1 MTMKRLCATVLLLLL
16 SVCAFAVQKSGTI
29 VYINGSKFYIHT
41 VQPGE
46 TLYGLSKAYE
56 VGEKV
61 ILQYNPSAGG
71 GLKAG
76 ENVKIPFVTAVP
88 EPKSERKLRRTFDSH
103 TVAQGETLYAI
114 SRKYEI
120 PIQTVIEDNPS
131 LDPTNLRLGERILIR
146 KKEIGSEDEA
156 GAKEQWEAYR
166 NTLNSVAEEGYAYH
180 MVKPGETF
188 YSLSRRFGI
197 TEEQLGSLNG
207 GLKPADLKAGAI
219 IKVPGSPEEL
229 AAGERQ
235 PADTVRADSVP
246 DLSADNRVKEIEFRA
261 LRRSATLNVALL
273 LPMDAGTP
281 NPSYLE
287 FYQGFL
293 LGLDSVKTKYGYS
306 VNVCLYNTARDAEK
320 IREITESDAFRNTDL
335 IIGPVYGSV
344 YKALMDDLTNKNIPV
359 IYPLSSRSEEF
370 GVYPDF
376 IQVNPSMKALT
387 VAMSDWLREEA
398 EEANLVC
405 LNLTGNEV
413 SHSDLEDIRLFK
425 EYMHRI
431 GSMNFYDWNTSAVPL
446 DGLRLQLLP
455 DRENIIILPTTKE
468 AEVSKILPVLSA
480 LTDGYRITVVGFPE
494 WQAFTSVDHE
504 TYFKLHTKIFTYSYV
519 DNTTEPAKRFALKYR
534 KYFYTEPNNLAYKA
548 FDMSLYFIELAAK
561 YRDRTLD
568 ALEFYPR
575 NGDFSR
581 FYFQKMEG
589 QAGKEN
595 QGFYIVNFGSDYRLK
610 IESL

>member
-1 MTMKRLCATVLLLLL
+1 MLKLLFLFLLLWSCGQVLGQGT
-16 SVCAFAVQKSGTI
+16 AVTKSNDI
-29 VYINGSKFYIHT
+29 VVIRGKSYYLHT
-41 VQPGE
+41 VQPGQ
-46 TLYGLSKAYE
+46 TLYSICKAYGANIDE
-56 VGEKV
+56 VKSLNDKKDNALSLYEVLKV
-61 ILQYNPSAGG
+61 PYTD
-71 GLKAG
+71 
-76 ENVKIPFVTAVP
+76 PFVQQDD
-88 EPKSERKLRRTFDSH
+88 KF
-103 TVAQGETLYAI
+103 Y
-114 SRKYEI
+114 
-120 PIQTVIEDNPS
+120 
-131 LDPTNLRLGERILIR
+131 
-146 KKEIGSEDEA
+146 
-156 GAKEQWEAYR
+156 
-166 NTLNSVAEEGYAYH
+166 YH
-180 MVKPGETF
+180 KVVKGETF
-188 YSLSRRFGI
+188 YSIARLYKINPKR
-197 TEEQLGSLNG
+197 L
-207 GLKPADLKAGAI
+207 LKFNEGYAQNQPLAVGAVV
-219 IKVPGSPEEL
+219 KLPL
-229 AAGERQ
+229 AEI
-235 PADTVRADSVP
+235 
-246 DLSADNRVKEIEFRA
+246 DLSVLGEEEIEASVGKKQEIRPVRPVRNESVKKVEEASVTDILQDA
-261 LRRSATLNVALL
+261 LMQKNEKTEQEPEKETTTVIGATDKMEIPDYISEVVMPVDPFVKVALL
-273 LPMDAGTP
+273 LPFSAKDYPVFVDTLVEKMPVQISAR
-281 NPSYLE
+281 SE
-287 FYQGFL
+287 QFISFYEGVLLAVDSLKNQGY
-293 LGLDSVKTKYGYS
+293 K
-306 VNVCLYNTARDAEK
+306 VNLKVFDTERSAEK
-320 IREITESDAFRNTDL
+320 MYTMVDEIDRFHPDL

-425 EYMHRI
+425 EDMHRI

-504 TYFKLHTKIFTYSYV
+504 TYFKLNTKIFTYSYV

>member
-1 MTMKRLCATVLLLLL
+1 MLKLLFLFLLLW
-16 SVCAFAVQKSGTI
+16 SCGQVIGQGTAVTKSNDI
-29 VYINGSKFYIHT
+29 VVIRGKSYYLHT
-41 VQPGE
+41 VQPGQ
-46 TLYGLSKAYE
+46 TLYSICKAYGANIDE
-56 VGEKV
+56 VKSLNDKKDNALSLYEVLKV
-61 ILQYNPSAGG
+61 PYTD
-71 GLKAG
+71 
-76 ENVKIPFVTAVP
+76 PFVQQDD
-88 EPKSERKLRRTFDSH
+88 KF
-103 TVAQGETLYAI
+103 Y
-114 SRKYEI
+114 
-120 PIQTVIEDNPS
+120 
-131 LDPTNLRLGERILIR
+131 
-146 KKEIGSEDEA
+146 
-156 GAKEQWEAYR
+156 
-166 NTLNSVAEEGYAYH
+166 YH
-180 MVKPGETF
+180 KVVKGETF
-188 YSLSRRFGI
+188 YSIARLYKIKPKR
-197 TEEQLGSLNG
+197 L
-207 GLKPADLKAGAI
+207 LKFNEGYAQNQPLAVGAVV
-219 IKVPGSPEEL
+219 KLPL
-229 AAGERQ
+229 AEI
-235 PADTVRADSVP
+235 
-246 DLSADNRVKEIEFRA
+246 DLSVLGEEEIEASVGKKQEIRPERPVRNESVKKVEEASVTDILQNA
-261 LRRSATLNVALL
+261 LMQKNEKTEQEPEKETTTVIGATDKMEIPDYISEVVMPVDPFVKVALL
-273 LPMDAGTP
+273 LPFSAKDYPVFVDTLVEKMPVQISAR
-281 NPSYLE
+281 SE
-287 FYQGFL
+287 QFISFYEGVLLAVDSLKNQGY
-293 LGLDSVKTKYGYS
+293 K
-306 VNVCLYNTARDAEK
+306 VNLKVFDTERSAEK
-320 IREITESDAFRNTDL
+320 MYTMVDEIDRFHPDL

-504 TYFKLHTKIFTYSYV
+504 TYFKLNTKIFTYSYV

-595 QGFYIVNFGSDYRLK
+595 QG
-610 IESL
+610 

>member
-1 MTMKRLCATVLLLLL
+1 MLKLLFLFLLLWSCGQVLGQGT
-16 SVCAFAVQKSGTI
+16 AVTKSNDI
-29 VYINGSKFYIHT
+29 VVIRGKSYYLHT
-41 VQPGE
+41 VQPGQ
-46 TLYGLSKAYE
+46 TLYSICKAYGANIDE
-56 VGEKV
+56 VKSLNDKKDNALSLYEVLKV
-61 ILQYNPSAGG
+61 PYTD
-71 GLKAG
+71 
-76 ENVKIPFVTAVP
+76 PFVQQDD
-88 EPKSERKLRRTFDSH
+88 KF
-103 TVAQGETLYAI
+103 Y
-114 SRKYEI
+114 
-120 PIQTVIEDNPS
+120 
-131 LDPTNLRLGERILIR
+131 
-146 KKEIGSEDEA
+146 
-156 GAKEQWEAYR
+156 
-166 NTLNSVAEEGYAYH
+166 YH
-180 MVKPGETF
+180 KVLKGETF
-188 YSLSRRFGI
+188 YSIARLYKIKPKR
-197 TEEQLGSLNG
+197 L
-207 GLKPADLKAGAI
+207 LKFNEGYAQNQPLAVGAVV
-219 IKVPGSPEEL
+219 KLPL
-229 AAGERQ
+229 AEI
-235 PADTVRADSVP
+235 
-246 DLSADNRVKEIEFRA
+246 DLSVLGEEEIEASVGKKHEIRPERPVRNESVKKVEEASVTDILQNA
-261 LRRSATLNVALL
+261 LMQKNEKTEQEPEKETTTVIGATDKMEIPDYISEVVMPVDPFVKVALL
-273 LPMDAGTP
+273 LPFSAKDYPVFVDTLVEKMPVQISAR
-281 NPSYLE
+281 SE
-287 FYQGFL
+287 QFISFYEGVLLAVDSLKNQGY
-293 LGLDSVKTKYGYS
+293 K
-306 VNVCLYNTARDAEK
+306 VNLKVFDTERSAEK
-320 IREITESDAFRNTDL
+320 MYTMVDEIDRFHPDL

-504 TYFKLHTKIFTYSYV
+504 TYFKLNTKIFTYSYV

>member
-1 MTMKRLCATVLLLLL
+1 MLKLLFLFLLLWSCGQVLGQGT
-16 SVCAFAVQKSGTI
+16 AVTKSNDI
-29 VYINGSKFYIHT
+29 VVIRGKSYYLHT
-41 VQPGE
+41 VQPGQ
-46 TLYGLSKAYE
+46 TLYSICKAYGANIDE
-56 VGEKV
+56 VKSLNDKKDNALSLYEVLKV
-61 ILQYNPSAGG
+61 PYTD
-71 GLKAG
+71 
-76 ENVKIPFVTAVP
+76 PFVQQDD
-88 EPKSERKLRRTFDSH
+88 KF
-103 TVAQGETLYAI
+103 Y
-114 SRKYEI
+114 
-120 PIQTVIEDNPS
+120 
-131 LDPTNLRLGERILIR
+131 
-146 KKEIGSEDEA
+146 
-156 GAKEQWEAYR
+156 
-166 NTLNSVAEEGYAYH
+166 YH
-180 MVKPGETF
+180 KVLKGETF
-188 YSLSRRFGI
+188 YSIARLYKIKPKR
-197 TEEQLGSLNG
+197 L
-207 GLKPADLKAGAI
+207 LKFNEGYAQNQPLAVGAVV
-219 IKVPGSPEEL
+219 KLPL
-229 AAGERQ
+229 AEI
-235 PADTVRADSVP
+235 
-246 DLSADNRVKEIEFRA
+246 DLSVLGEEEIEASVGKKQEIRPERPVRNESVKKVEEASVTDILQDA
-261 LRRSATLNVALL
+261 LMQKNEKTEQEPEKETTTVIGATDKMEIPDYISEVVMPVDPFVKMALL
-273 LPMDAGTP
+273 LPFSAKDYPVFVDTLVEKMPVQISAR
-281 NPSYLE
+281 SE
-287 FYQGFL
+287 QFISFYEGVLLAVDSLKNQGY
-293 LGLDSVKTKYGYS
+293 K
-306 VNVCLYNTARDAEK
+306 VNLKVFDTERSAEK
-320 IREITESDAFRNTDL
+320 MYTMVDEIDRFHPDL

-504 TYFKLHTKIFTYSYV
+504 TYFKLNTKIFTYSYV

>member
-1 MTMKRLCATVLLLLL
+1 MLKLLFLFLLLWSCGQVLGQGT
-16 SVCAFAVQKSGTI
+16 AVTKSNDI
-29 VYINGSKFYIHT
+29 VVIRGKSYYLHT
-41 VQPGE
+41 VQPGQ
-46 TLYGLSKAYE
+46 TLYSICKAYGANIDE
-56 VGEKV
+56 VKSLNDKKDNALSLYEVLKV
-61 ILQYNPSAGG
+61 PYTD
-71 GLKAG
+71 
-76 ENVKIPFVTAVP
+76 PFVQQDD
-88 EPKSERKLRRTFDSH
+88 KF
-103 TVAQGETLYAI
+103 Y
-114 SRKYEI
+114 
-120 PIQTVIEDNPS
+120 
-131 LDPTNLRLGERILIR
+131 
-146 KKEIGSEDEA
+146 
-156 GAKEQWEAYR
+156 
-166 NTLNSVAEEGYAYH
+166 YH
-180 MVKPGETF
+180 KVVKGETF
-188 YSLSRRFGI
+188 YSIARLYKIKPKR
-197 TEEQLGSLNG
+197 L
-207 GLKPADLKAGAI
+207 LKFNEGYAQNQPLAVGAVV
-219 IKVPGSPEEL
+219 KLPL
-229 AAGERQ
+229 AEI
-235 PADTVRADSVP
+235 
-246 DLSADNRVKEIEFRA
+246 DLSVLGEEEIEASVGKKQEIRPERPVRNESVKKVEEASVTDILQNALMQKNEKTEQEPEKEITTVIG
-261 LRRSATLNVALL
+261 ATDKMEIPDYISEVVMPVDPFVKVALL
-273 LPMDAGTP
+273 LPFSAKDYPVFVDTLVEKMPVQISAR
-281 NPSYLE
+281 SE
-287 FYQGFL
+287 QFISFYEGVLLAVDSLKNQGY
-293 LGLDSVKTKYGYS
+293 K
-306 VNVCLYNTARDAEK
+306 VNLKVFDTERSAEK
-320 IREITESDAFRNTDL
+320 MYTMVDEIDRFHPDL

-468 AEVSKILPVLSA
+468 VEVSKILPVLSA

-504 TYFKLHTKIFTYSYV
+504 TYFKLNTKIFTYSYV

-575 NGDFSR
+575 IFR
-581 FYFQKMEG
+581 VFIFKRW
-589 QAGKEN
+589 K
-595 QGFYIVNFGSDYRLK
+595 VKPVKK
-610 IESL
+610 IRVFISSILDPTTD

>member
-1 MTMKRLCATVLLLLL
+1 MFLLLWSCGQVLGQGT
-16 SVCAFAVQKSGTI
+16 AVTKSNDI
-29 VYINGSKFYIHT
+29 VVIRGKSYYLHT
-41 VQPGE
+41 VQPGQ
-46 TLYGLSKAYE
+46 TLYSICKAYGANIDE
-56 VGEKV
+56 VKSLNDKKDNALSLYEVLKV
-61 ILQYNPSAGG
+61 PYTD
-71 GLKAG
+71 
-76 ENVKIPFVTAVP
+76 PFVQQDD
-88 EPKSERKLRRTFDSH
+88 KF
-103 TVAQGETLYAI
+103 Y
-114 SRKYEI
+114 
-120 PIQTVIEDNPS
+120 
-131 LDPTNLRLGERILIR
+131 
-146 KKEIGSEDEA
+146 
-156 GAKEQWEAYR
+156 
-166 NTLNSVAEEGYAYH
+166 YH
-180 MVKPGETF
+180 KVVKGETF
-188 YSLSRRFGI
+188 YSIARLYKIKPKR
-197 TEEQLGSLNG
+197 L
-207 GLKPADLKAGAI
+207 LKFNEGYAQNQPLAVGAVV
-219 IKVPGSPEEL
+219 KLPL
-229 AAGERQ
+229 AEI
-235 PADTVRADSVP
+235 
-246 DLSADNRVKEIEFRA
+246 DLSVLGEEEIEASVGKKQEIRPERPVRNESVKKVEEASVTDILQNA
-261 LRRSATLNVALL
+261 LMQKNEKTEQEPEKETTTVIGATDKMEIPDYISEVVMPVDPFVKVALL
-273 LPMDAGTP
+273 LPFSAKDYPVFVDTLVEKMPVQISAR
-281 NPSYLE
+281 SE
-287 FYQGFL
+287 QFISFYEGVLLAVDSLKNQGY
-293 LGLDSVKTKYGYS
+293 K
-306 VNVCLYNTARDAEK
+306 VNLKVFDTERSAEK
-320 IREITESDAFRNTDL
+320 MYTMVDEIDRFHPDL

-504 TYFKLHTKIFTYSYV
+504 TYFKLNTKIFTYSYV

>member
-1 MTMKRLCATVLLLLL
+1 MLKLLFLFLLLWSCGQVLGQGT
-16 SVCAFAVQKSGTI
+16 AVTKSNDI
-29 VYINGSKFYIHT
+29 VVIRGKSYYLHT
-41 VQPGE
+41 VQPGQ
-46 TLYGLSKAYE
+46 TLYSICKAYGANIDE
-56 VGEKV
+56 VKSLNDKKDNALSLYEVLKV
-61 ILQYNPSAGG
+61 PYTD
-71 GLKAG
+71 
-76 ENVKIPFVTAVP
+76 PFVQQDD
-88 EPKSERKLRRTFDSH
+88 KF
-103 TVAQGETLYAI
+103 Y
-114 SRKYEI
+114 
-120 PIQTVIEDNPS
+120 
-131 LDPTNLRLGERILIR
+131 
-146 KKEIGSEDEA
+146 
-156 GAKEQWEAYR
+156 
-166 NTLNSVAEEGYAYH
+166 YH
-180 MVKPGETF
+180 KVLKGETF
-188 YSLSRRFGI
+188 YSIARLYKIKPKR
-197 TEEQLGSLNG
+197 L
-207 GLKPADLKAGAI
+207 LKFNEGYAQNQPLAVGAVV
-219 IKVPGSPEEL
+219 KLPL
-229 AAGERQ
+229 AEI
-235 PADTVRADSVP
+235 
-246 DLSADNRVKEIEFRA
+246 DLSVLGEEEIEASVGKKQEIRPERPVRNESVKKVEEASVTDILQDA
-261 LRRSATLNVALL
+261 LMQKNEKTEQEPEKETTTVIGATDKMEIPDYISEVVMPVDPFVKVALL
-273 LPMDAGTP
+273 LPFSAKDYPVFVDTLVEKMPVQISAR
-281 NPSYLE
+281 SE
-287 FYQGFL
+287 QFISFYEGVLLAVDSLKNQGY
-293 LGLDSVKTKYGYS
+293 K
-306 VNVCLYNTARDAEK
+306 VNLKVFDTERSAEK
-320 IREITESDAFRNTDL
+320 MYTMVDEIDRFHPDL

-376 IQVNPSMKALT
+376 IQVNTSMKALT

-504 TYFKLHTKIFTYSYV
+504 TYFKLNTKIFTYSYV

>member
-1 MTMKRLCATVLLLLL
+1 MLKLLFLFLLLWSCGQVLGQGT
-16 SVCAFAVQKSGTI
+16 AVTKSNDI
-29 VYINGSKFYIHT
+29 VVIRGKSYYLHT
-41 VQPGE
+41 VQPGQ
-46 TLYGLSKAYE
+46 TLYSICKAYGANIDE
-56 VGEKV
+56 VKSLNDKKDNALSLYEVLKV
-61 ILQYNPSAGG
+61 PYTD
-71 GLKAG
+71 
-76 ENVKIPFVTAVP
+76 PFVQQDD
-88 EPKSERKLRRTFDSH
+88 KF
-103 TVAQGETLYAI
+103 Y
-114 SRKYEI
+114 
-120 PIQTVIEDNPS
+120 
-131 LDPTNLRLGERILIR
+131 
-146 KKEIGSEDEA
+146 
-156 GAKEQWEAYR
+156 
-166 NTLNSVAEEGYAYH
+166 YH
-180 MVKPGETF
+180 KVLKGETF
-188 YSLSRRFGI
+188 YSIARLYKIKPKR
-197 TEEQLGSLNG
+197 L
-207 GLKPADLKAGAI
+207 LKFNEGYAQNQPLAVGAVV
-219 IKVPGSPEEL
+219 KLPL
-229 AAGERQ
+229 AEI
-235 PADTVRADSVP
+235 
-246 DLSADNRVKEIEFRA
+246 DLSVLGEEEIEASVGKKQEIRPVRPVRNETVKKVEEASVTDILQDA
-261 LRRSATLNVALL
+261 LMQKNEKTEQEPEKETTTVIGATDKMEIPDYISEVVMPVDPFVKVALL
-273 LPMDAGTP
+273 LPFSAKDYPVFVDTLVEKMPVQISAR
-281 NPSYLE
+281 SE
-287 FYQGFL
+287 QFISFYEGVLLAVDSLKNQGY
-293 LGLDSVKTKYGYS
+293 K
-306 VNVCLYNTARDAEK
+306 VNLKVFDTERSAEK
-320 IREITESDAFRNTDL
+320 MYTMVDEIDRLHPDL

-468 AEVSKILPVLSA
+468 AEVSKILPILSA

-494 WQAFTSVDHE
+494 WQTFTSVDHE
-504 TYFKLHTKIFTYSYV
+504 TYFKLNTKIFTYSYV

>member
-1 MTMKRLCATVLLLLL
+1 MLKLLFLFLLLW
-16 SVCAFAVQKSGTI
+16 SCGQVIGQGTAVTKSNDI
-29 VYINGSKFYIHT
+29 VVIRGKSYYLHT
-41 VQPGE
+41 VQPGQ
-46 TLYGLSKAYE
+46 TLYSICKAYGANIDE
-56 VGEKV
+56 VKSLNDKKDNALSLYEVLKV
-61 ILQYNPSAGG
+61 PYTD
-71 GLKAG
+71 
-76 ENVKIPFVTAVP
+76 PFVQQDD
-88 EPKSERKLRRTFDSH
+88 KF
-103 TVAQGETLYAI
+103 Y
-114 SRKYEI
+114 
-120 PIQTVIEDNPS
+120 
-131 LDPTNLRLGERILIR
+131 
-146 KKEIGSEDEA
+146 
-156 GAKEQWEAYR
+156 
-166 NTLNSVAEEGYAYH
+166 YH
-180 MVKPGETF
+180 KVVKGETF
-188 YSLSRRFGI
+188 YSIARLYKIKPKR
-197 TEEQLGSLNG
+197 L
-207 GLKPADLKAGAI
+207 LKFNEGYAQNQPLAVGAVV
-219 IKVPGSPEEL
+219 KLPL
-229 AAGERQ
+229 AEI
-235 PADTVRADSVP
+235 
-246 DLSADNRVKEIEFRA
+246 DLSVLGEEEIEASVGKKQEIRPERPVRNESVKKVEEASVTDILQNA
-261 LRRSATLNVALL
+261 LMQKNEKTEQAPEKETTTVIGATDKMEIPDYISEVVMPVDPFVKVALL
-273 LPMDAGTP
+273 LPFSAKDYPVFVDTLVEKMPVQISAR
-281 NPSYLE
+281 SE
-287 FYQGFL
+287 QFISFYEGVLLAVDSLKNQGY
-293 LGLDSVKTKYGYS
+293 K
-306 VNVCLYNTARDAEK
+306 VNLKVFDTERSAEK
-320 IREITESDAFRNTDL
+320 MYTMVDEIDRFHPDL

-504 TYFKLHTKIFTYSYV
+504 TYFKLNTKIFTYSYV

>member
-1 MTMKRLCATVLLLLL
+1 MLKLLFLFLLLW
-16 SVCAFAVQKSGTI
+16 SCGQVIGQGTAVTKSNDI
-29 VYINGSKFYIHT
+29 VVIRGKSYYLHT
-41 VQPGE
+41 VQPGQ
-46 TLYGLSKAYE
+46 TLYSICKAYGANIDE
-56 VGEKV
+56 VKSLNDKKDNALSLYEVLKV
-61 ILQYNPSAGG
+61 PYTD
-71 GLKAG
+71 
-76 ENVKIPFVTAVP
+76 PFVQQDD
-88 EPKSERKLRRTFDSH
+88 KF
-103 TVAQGETLYAI
+103 Y
-114 SRKYEI
+114 
-120 PIQTVIEDNPS
+120 
-131 LDPTNLRLGERILIR
+131 
-146 KKEIGSEDEA
+146 
-156 GAKEQWEAYR
+156 
-166 NTLNSVAEEGYAYH
+166 YH
-180 MVKPGETF
+180 KVVKGETF
-188 YSLSRRFGI
+188 YSIARLYKIKPKR
-197 TEEQLGSLNG
+197 L
-207 GLKPADLKAGAI
+207 LKFNEGYAQNQPLAVGAVV
-219 IKVPGSPEEL
+219 KLPL
-229 AAGERQ
+229 AEI
-235 PADTVRADSVP
+235 
-246 DLSADNRVKEIEFRA
+246 DLSVLGEEEIEASVGKKQEIRPVRPVRNESVKKVEEASVTDILQDA
-261 LRRSATLNVALL
+261 LMQKNEKTEQEPEKETTTVIGATDKMEIPDYISEVVMPVDPFVKVALL
-273 LPMDAGTP
+273 LPFSAKDYPVFVDTLVEKMPVQISAR
-281 NPSYLE
+281 SE
-287 FYQGFL
+287 QFISFYEGVLLAVDSLKNQGY
-293 LGLDSVKTKYGYS
+293 K
-306 VNVCLYNTARDAEK
+306 VNLKVFDTERSAEK
-320 IREITESDAFRNTDL
+320 MYTMVDEIDRFHPDL

-504 TYFKLHTKIFTYSYV
+504 TYFKLNKKIFTYSYV

>member
-1 MTMKRLCATVLLLLL
+1 MLKLLFLFLLLWSCGQVLGQGT
-16 SVCAFAVQKSGTI
+16 AVTKSNDI
-29 VYINGSKFYIHT
+29 VVIRGESYYLHT
-41 VQPGE
+41 VQPGQ
-46 TLYGLSKAYE
+46 TLYSICKAYGANIDE
-56 VGEKV
+56 VKSLNDKKDNALSLYEVLKV
-61 ILQYNPSAGG
+61 PYTD
-71 GLKAG
+71 
-76 ENVKIPFVTAVP
+76 PFVQQDD
-88 EPKSERKLRRTFDSH
+88 KF
-103 TVAQGETLYAI
+103 Y
-114 SRKYEI
+114 
-120 PIQTVIEDNPS
+120 
-131 LDPTNLRLGERILIR
+131 
-146 KKEIGSEDEA
+146 
-156 GAKEQWEAYR
+156 
-166 NTLNSVAEEGYAYH
+166 YH
-180 MVKPGETF
+180 KVLKGETF
-188 YSLSRRFGI
+188 YSIARLYKIKPKR
-197 TEEQLGSLNG
+197 L
-207 GLKPADLKAGAI
+207 LKFNEGYAQNQPLAVGAVV
-219 IKVPGSPEEL
+219 KLPL
-229 AAGERQ
+229 AEI
-235 PADTVRADSVP
+235 
-246 DLSADNRVKEIEFRA
+246 DLSVLGEEEIEASVGKKQEIRPERPVRNESVKKVEEASVTDILQDA
-261 LRRSATLNVALL
+261 LMQKNEKTEQEPEKETTTVIGATDKMEIPDYISEVVMPVDPFVKVALL
-273 LPMDAGTP
+273 LPFSAKDYPVFVDTLVEKMPVQISAR
-281 NPSYLE
+281 SE
-287 FYQGFL
+287 QFISFYEGVLLAVDSLKNQGY
-293 LGLDSVKTKYGYS
+293 K
-306 VNVCLYNTARDAEK
+306 VNLKVFDTERSAEK
-320 IREITESDAFRNTDL
+320 MYTMVDEIDRFHPDL

-504 TYFKLHTKIFTYSYV
+504 TYFKLNTKIFTYSYV

>member
-1 MTMKRLCATVLLLLL
+1 MLKLLFLFLLLW
-16 SVCAFAVQKSGTI
+16 SCGQVIGQGTAVTKSNDI
-29 VYINGSKFYIHT
+29 VVIRGKSYYLHT
-41 VQPGE
+41 VQPGQ
-46 TLYGLSKAYE
+46 TLYSICKAYGANIDE
-56 VGEKV
+56 VKSLNDKKDNALSLYEVLKV
-61 ILQYNPSAGG
+61 PYTD
-71 GLKAG
+71 
-76 ENVKIPFVTAVP
+76 PFVQQDD
-88 EPKSERKLRRTFDSH
+88 KF
-103 TVAQGETLYAI
+103 Y
-114 SRKYEI
+114 
-120 PIQTVIEDNPS
+120 
-131 LDPTNLRLGERILIR
+131 
-146 KKEIGSEDEA
+146 
-156 GAKEQWEAYR
+156 
-166 NTLNSVAEEGYAYH
+166 YH
-180 MVKPGETF
+180 KVLKGETF
-188 YSLSRRFGI
+188 YSIARLYKIKPKR
-197 TEEQLGSLNG
+197 L
-207 GLKPADLKAGAI
+207 LKFNEGYAQNQPLAVGAVV
-219 IKVPGSPEEL
+219 KLPL
-229 AAGERQ
+229 AEI
-235 PADTVRADSVP
+235 
-246 DLSADNRVKEIEFRA
+246 DLSVLGEEEIEASVGKKQEIRPVRPVRNESVKKVEEASVTDILQNA
-261 LRRSATLNVALL
+261 LMQKNEKTEQEPEKETTTVIGATDKMEIPDYISEVVMPVDPFVKVALL
-273 LPMDAGTP
+273 LPFSAKDYPVFVDTLVEKMPVQISAR
-281 NPSYLE
+281 SE
-287 FYQGFL
+287 QFISFYEGVLLAVDSLKNQGY
-293 LGLDSVKTKYGYS
+293 K
-306 VNVCLYNTARDAEK
+306 VNLKVFDTERSAEK
-320 IREITESDAFRNTDL
+320 MYTMVDEIDRFHPDL

-504 TYFKLHTKIFTYSYV
+504 TYFKLNTKIFTYSYV

>member
-1 MTMKRLCATVLLLLL
+1 MLKLLFLFLLLW
-16 SVCAFAVQKSGTI
+16 SCGQVIGQGTAVTKSNDI
-29 VYINGSKFYIHT
+29 VVIRGKSYYLHT
-41 VQPGE
+41 VQPGQ
-46 TLYGLSKAYE
+46 TLYSICKAYGANIDE
-56 VGEKV
+56 VKSLNDKKDNALSLYEVLKV
-61 ILQYNPSAGG
+61 PYTD
-71 GLKAG
+71 
-76 ENVKIPFVTAVP
+76 PFVQQDD
-88 EPKSERKLRRTFDSH
+88 KF
-103 TVAQGETLYAI
+103 Y
-114 SRKYEI
+114 
-120 PIQTVIEDNPS
+120 
-131 LDPTNLRLGERILIR
+131 
-146 KKEIGSEDEA
+146 
-156 GAKEQWEAYR
+156 
-166 NTLNSVAEEGYAYH
+166 YH
-180 MVKPGETF
+180 KVVKGETF
-188 YSLSRRFGI
+188 YSIARLYKIKPKR
-197 TEEQLGSLNG
+197 L
-207 GLKPADLKAGAI
+207 LKFNEGYAQNQPLAVGAVV
-219 IKVPGSPEEL
+219 KLPL
-229 AAGERQ
+229 AEI
-235 PADTVRADSVP
+235 
-246 DLSADNRVKEIEFRA
+246 DLSVLGEEEIEASVGKKQEIRPERPVRNESVKKVEEASVTDILQNA
-261 LRRSATLNVALL
+261 LMQKNEKTEQEPEKETTTVIGATDKMEIPDYISEVVMPVDPFVKVALL
-273 LPMDAGTP
+273 LPFSAKDYPVFVDTLVEKMPVQISAR
-281 NPSYLE
+281 SE
-287 FYQGFL
+287 QFISFYEGVLLAVDSLKNQGY
-293 LGLDSVKTKYGYS
+293 K
-306 VNVCLYNTARDAEK
+306 VNLKVFDTERSAEK
-320 IREITESDAFRNTDL
+320 MYTMVDEIDRFHPDL

-387 VAMSDWLREEA
+387 IAMSDWLREEA

-504 TYFKLHTKIFTYSYV
+504 TYFKLNTKIFTYSYV

>member
-1 MTMKRLCATVLLLLL
+1 MLKLLFLFLLLWSCGQVLGQGT
-16 SVCAFAVQKSGTI
+16 AVTKSNDI
-29 VYINGSKFYIHT
+29 VVIRGKSYYLHT
-41 VQPGE
+41 VQPGQ
-46 TLYGLSKAYE
+46 TLYSICKAYGANIDE
-56 VGEKV
+56 VKSLNDKKDNALSLYEVLKV
-61 ILQYNPSAGG
+61 PYTD
-71 GLKAG
+71 
-76 ENVKIPFVTAVP
+76 PFVQQDD
-88 EPKSERKLRRTFDSH
+88 KF
-103 TVAQGETLYAI
+103 Y
-114 SRKYEI
+114 
-120 PIQTVIEDNPS
+120 
-131 LDPTNLRLGERILIR
+131 
-146 KKEIGSEDEA
+146 
-156 GAKEQWEAYR
+156 
-166 NTLNSVAEEGYAYH
+166 YH
-180 MVKPGETF
+180 KVVKGETF
-188 YSLSRRFGI
+188 YSIARLYKIKPKR
-197 TEEQLGSLNG
+197 L
-207 GLKPADLKAGAI
+207 LKFNEGYAQNQPLAVGAVV
-219 IKVPGSPEEL
+219 KLPL
-229 AAGERQ
+229 AEI
-235 PADTVRADSVP
+235 
-246 DLSADNRVKEIEFRA
+246 DLSVLGEEEIEASVGKKQEIRPERPVRNESVKKVEEASVTDILQDA
-261 LRRSATLNVALL
+261 LMQKNEKTEQEPEKETTTVIGATDKMEIPDYISEVVMPVDPFVKVALL
-273 LPMDAGTP
+273 LPFSAKDYPVFVDTLVEKMPVQISAR
-281 NPSYLE
+281 SE
-287 FYQGFL
+287 QFISFYEGVLLAVDSLKNQGY
-293 LGLDSVKTKYGYS
+293 K
-306 VNVCLYNTARDAEK
+306 VNLKVFDTERSAEK
-320 IREITESDAFRNTDL
+320 MYTMVDEIDRFHPDL

-480 LTDGYRITVVGFPE
+480 LTEGYRITVVGFPE

-504 TYFKLHTKIFTYSYV
+504 TYFKLNTKIFTYSYV

>member
-1 MTMKRLCATVLLLLL
+1 MLKLLFLFLLLWSCGQVLRQGT
-16 SVCAFAVQKSGTI
+16 AVTKSNDI
-29 VYINGSKFYIHT
+29 VVIRGKSYYLHT
-41 VQPGE
+41 VQPGQ
-46 TLYGLSKAYE
+46 TLYSICKAYGANIDE
-56 VGEKV
+56 VKSLNDKKDNALSLYEVLKV
-61 ILQYNPSAGG
+61 PYTD
-71 GLKAG
+71 
-76 ENVKIPFVTAVP
+76 PFVQQDD
-88 EPKSERKLRRTFDSH
+88 KF
-103 TVAQGETLYAI
+103 Y
-114 SRKYEI
+114 
-120 PIQTVIEDNPS
+120 
-131 LDPTNLRLGERILIR
+131 
-146 KKEIGSEDEA
+146 
-156 GAKEQWEAYR
+156 
-166 NTLNSVAEEGYAYH
+166 YH
-180 MVKPGETF
+180 KVLKGETF
-188 YSLSRRFGI
+188 YSIARLYKIKPKR
-197 TEEQLGSLNG
+197 L
-207 GLKPADLKAGAI
+207 LKFNEGYAQNQPLAVGAVV
-219 IKVPGSPEEL
+219 KLPL
-229 AAGERQ
+229 AEI
-235 PADTVRADSVP
+235 
-246 DLSADNRVKEIEFRA
+246 DLSVLGEEEIEASVGKKQEIRPERPVRNESVKKVEEASVTDILQDA
-261 LRRSATLNVALL
+261 LMQKNEKTEQEPEKETTTVIGATDKMEIPDYISEVVMPVDPFVKVALL
-273 LPMDAGTP
+273 LPFSAKDYPVFVDTLVEKMPVQISAR
-281 NPSYLE
+281 SE
-287 FYQGFL
+287 QFISFYEGVLLAVDSLKNQGY
-293 LGLDSVKTKYGYS
+293 K
-306 VNVCLYNTARDAEK
+306 VNLKVFDTERSAEK
-320 IREITESDAFRNTDL
+320 MYTMVDEIDRFHPDL

-504 TYFKLHTKIFTYSYV
+504 TYFKLNTKIFTYSYV

>member
-1 MTMKRLCATVLLLLL
+1 MLKLLFLFLLLWSCGQVLGQGT
-16 SVCAFAVQKSGTI
+16 AVTKSNDI
-29 VYINGSKFYIHT
+29 VVIRGKSYYLHT
-41 VQPGE
+41 VQPGQ
-46 TLYGLSKAYE
+46 TLYSICKAYGANIDE
-56 VGEKV
+56 VKSLNDKKDNALSLYEVLKV
-61 ILQYNPSAGG
+61 PYTD
-71 GLKAG
+71 
-76 ENVKIPFVTAVP
+76 PFVQQDD
-88 EPKSERKLRRTFDSH
+88 KF
-103 TVAQGETLYAI
+103 Y
-114 SRKYEI
+114 
-120 PIQTVIEDNPS
+120 
-131 LDPTNLRLGERILIR
+131 
-146 KKEIGSEDEA
+146 
-156 GAKEQWEAYR
+156 
-166 NTLNSVAEEGYAYH
+166 YH
-180 MVKPGETF
+180 KVLKGETF
-188 YSLSRRFGI
+188 YSIARLYKIKPKR
-197 TEEQLGSLNG
+197 L
-207 GLKPADLKAGAI
+207 LKFNEGYAQNQPLAVGAVV
-219 IKVPGSPEEL
+219 KLPL
-229 AAGERQ
+229 AEI
-235 PADTVRADSVP
+235 
-246 DLSADNRVKEIEFRA
+246 DLSVLGEEEIEASVGKKQEIRPERPVRNESVKKVEEASMTDILQDA
-261 LRRSATLNVALL
+261 LMQKNEKTEQEPEKETTTVIGATDKMEIPDYISEVVMPVDPFVKVALL
-273 LPMDAGTP
+273 LPFSAKDYPVFVDTLVEKMPVQISAR
-281 NPSYLE
+281 SE
-287 FYQGFL
+287 QFISFYEGVLLAVDSLKNQGY
-293 LGLDSVKTKYGYS
+293 K
-306 VNVCLYNTARDAEK
+306 VNLKVFDTERSAEK
-320 IREITESDAFRNTDL
+320 MYTMVDEIDRFHPDL

-504 TYFKLHTKIFTYSYV
+504 TYFKLNTKIFTYSYV

>member
-1 MTMKRLCATVLLLLL
+1 MLKLLFLFLLLW
-16 SVCAFAVQKSGTI
+16 SCGQVIGQGTAVTKSNDI
-29 VYINGSKFYIHT
+29 VVIRGKSYYLHT
-41 VQPGE
+41 VQPGQ
-46 TLYGLSKAYE
+46 TLYSICKAYGANIDE
-56 VGEKV
+56 VKSLNDKKDNALSLYEVLKV
-61 ILQYNPSAGG
+61 PYTD
-71 GLKAG
+71 
-76 ENVKIPFVTAVP
+76 PFVQQDD
-88 EPKSERKLRRTFDSH
+88 KF
-103 TVAQGETLYAI
+103 Y
-114 SRKYEI
+114 
-120 PIQTVIEDNPS
+120 
-131 LDPTNLRLGERILIR
+131 
-146 KKEIGSEDEA
+146 
-156 GAKEQWEAYR
+156 
-166 NTLNSVAEEGYAYH
+166 YH
-180 MVKPGETF
+180 KVVKGETF
-188 YSLSRRFGI
+188 YSIARLYKIKPKR
-197 TEEQLGSLNG
+197 L
-207 GLKPADLKAGAI
+207 LKFNEGYAQNQPLAVGAVV
-219 IKVPGSPEEL
+219 KLPL
-229 AAGERQ
+229 AEI
-235 PADTVRADSVP
+235 
-246 DLSADNRVKEIEFRA
+246 DLSVLGEEEIEASVGKKQEIRPERPVRNENVKKVEEASVTDILQNA
-261 LRRSATLNVALL
+261 LMQKNEKTEQEPEKETTTVIGATDKMEIPDYISEVVMPVDPFVKVALL
-273 LPMDAGTP
+273 LPFSAKDYPVFVDTLVEKMPVQISAR
-281 NPSYLE
+281 SE
-287 FYQGFL
+287 QFISFYEGVLLAVDSLKNQGY
-293 LGLDSVKTKYGYS
+293 K
-306 VNVCLYNTARDAEK
+306 VNLKVFDTERSAEK
-320 IREITESDAFRNTDL
+320 MYTMVDEIDRFHPDL

-504 TYFKLHTKIFTYSYV
+504 TYFKLNTKIFTYSYV

-534 KYFYTEPNNLAYKA
+534 KYFYSEPNNLAYKA

>member
-1 MTMKRLCATVLLLLL
+1 MLKLLFLFLLLW
-16 SVCAFAVQKSGTI
+16 SCGQVIGQGTAVTKSNDI
-29 VYINGSKFYIHT
+29 VVIRGKSYYLHT
-41 VQPGE
+41 VQPGQ
-46 TLYGLSKAYE
+46 TLYSICKAYGANIDE
-56 VGEKV
+56 VKSLNDKKDNALSLYEVLKV
-61 ILQYNPSAGG
+61 PYTD
-71 GLKAG
+71 
-76 ENVKIPFVTAVP
+76 PFVQQDD
-88 EPKSERKLRRTFDSH
+88 KF
-103 TVAQGETLYAI
+103 Y
-114 SRKYEI
+114 
-120 PIQTVIEDNPS
+120 
-131 LDPTNLRLGERILIR
+131 
-146 KKEIGSEDEA
+146 
-156 GAKEQWEAYR
+156 
-166 NTLNSVAEEGYAYH
+166 YH
-180 MVKPGETF
+180 KVVKGETF
-188 YSLSRRFGI
+188 YSIARLYKIKPKR
-197 TEEQLGSLNG
+197 L
-207 GLKPADLKAGAI
+207 LKFNEGYAQNQPLAVGAVV
-219 IKVPGSPEEL
+219 KLPL
-229 AAGERQ
+229 AEI
-235 PADTVRADSVP
+235 
-246 DLSADNRVKEIEFRA
+246 DLSVLGEEEIEASVGKKQEIRPERPVRNESVKKVEEASVTDILQNA
-261 LRRSATLNVALL
+261 LMQKNEKTEQEPEKETTTVIGATDKMEIPDYISEVVMPVDPFVKVALL
-273 LPMDAGTP
+273 LPFSAKDYPVFVDTLVEKMPVQISAR
-281 NPSYLE
+281 SE
-287 FYQGFL
+287 QFISFYEGVLLAVDSLKNQGY
-293 LGLDSVKTKYGYS
+293 K
-306 VNVCLYNTARDAEK
+306 VNLKVFDTERSAEK
-320 IREITESDAFRNTDL
+320 MYTMVDEIDRFHPDL

-468 AEVSKILPVLSA
+468 VEVSKILPVLSA

-504 TYFKLHTKIFTYSYV
+504 TYFKLNTKIFTYSYV

>member
-1 MTMKRLCATVLLLLL
+1 MLKLLFLFLLLW
-16 SVCAFAVQKSGTI
+16 SCGQVIGQGTAVTKSNDI
-29 VYINGSKFYIHT
+29 VVIRGKSYYLHT
-41 VQPGE
+41 VQPGQ
-46 TLYGLSKAYE
+46 TLYSICKAYGANIDE
-56 VGEKV
+56 VKSLNDKKDNALSLYEVLKV
-61 ILQYNPSAGG
+61 PYTD
-71 GLKAG
+71 
-76 ENVKIPFVTAVP
+76 PFVQQDD
-88 EPKSERKLRRTFDSH
+88 KF
-103 TVAQGETLYAI
+103 Y
-114 SRKYEI
+114 
-120 PIQTVIEDNPS
+120 
-131 LDPTNLRLGERILIR
+131 
-146 KKEIGSEDEA
+146 
-156 GAKEQWEAYR
+156 
-166 NTLNSVAEEGYAYH
+166 YH
-180 MVKPGETF
+180 KVVKGETF
-188 YSLSRRFGI
+188 YSIARLYKIKPKR
-197 TEEQLGSLNG
+197 L
-207 GLKPADLKAGAI
+207 LKFNEGYAQNQPLAVGAVV
-219 IKVPGSPEEL
+219 KLPL
-229 AAGERQ
+229 AEI
-235 PADTVRADSVP
+235 
-246 DLSADNRVKEIEFRA
+246 DLSVLGEEEIEASVGKKQEIRPERPVRNESVKKVEEASVTDILQNA
-261 LRRSATLNVALL
+261 LMQKNEKTEQEPEKETTTVIGATDKMEIPDYISEVVMPVDPFVKVALL
-273 LPMDAGTP
+273 LPFSAKDYPVFVDTLVEKMPVQISAR
-281 NPSYLE
+281 SE
-287 FYQGFL
+287 QFISFYEGVLLAVDSLKNQGY
-293 LGLDSVKTKYGYS
+293 K
-306 VNVCLYNTARDAEK
+306 VNLKVFDTERSAEK
-320 IREITESDAFRNTDL
+320 MYTMVDEIDRFHPDL

-344 YKALMDDLTNKNIPV
+344 YKALMDDLTNKHIPV

-504 TYFKLHTKIFTYSYV
+504 TYFKLNTKIFTYSYV

>member
-1 MTMKRLCATVLLLLL
+1 MLKLLFLFLLLWSCGQVLGQGT
-16 SVCAFAVQKSGTI
+16 AVTKSNDI
-29 VYINGSKFYIHT
+29 VVIRGKSYYLHT
-41 VQPGE
+41 VQPGQ
-46 TLYGLSKAYE
+46 TLYSICKAYGANIDE
-56 VGEKV
+56 VKSLNDKKDNALSLYEVLKV
-61 ILQYNPSAGG
+61 PYTD
-71 GLKAG
+71 
-76 ENVKIPFVTAVP
+76 PFVQQDD
-88 EPKSERKLRRTFDSH
+88 KF
-103 TVAQGETLYAI
+103 Y
-114 SRKYEI
+114 
-120 PIQTVIEDNPS
+120 
-131 LDPTNLRLGERILIR
+131 
-146 KKEIGSEDEA
+146 
-156 GAKEQWEAYR
+156 
-166 NTLNSVAEEGYAYH
+166 YH
-180 MVKPGETF
+180 KVVKGETF
-188 YSLSRRFGI
+188 YSIARLYKIKPKR
-197 TEEQLGSLNG
+197 L
-207 GLKPADLKAGAI
+207 LKFNEGYAQNQPLAVGAVV
-219 IKVPGSPEEL
+219 KLPL
-229 AAGERQ
+229 AEI
-235 PADTVRADSVP
+235 
-246 DLSADNRVKEIEFRA
+246 DLSVLGEEEIEASVGKKQEIRPVRPVRNESVKKVEEASVTDILQDA
-261 LRRSATLNVALL
+261 LMQKNEKTEQEPEKETTTVIGATDKMEIPDYISEVVMPVDPFVKVALL
-273 LPMDAGTP
+273 LPFSAKDYPVFVDTLVEKMPVQISAR
-281 NPSYLE
+281 SE
-287 FYQGFL
+287 QFISFYEGVLLAVDSLKNQGY
-293 LGLDSVKTKYGYS
+293 K
-306 VNVCLYNTARDAEK
+306 VNLKVFDTERSAEK
-320 IREITESDAFRNTDL
+320 MYTMVDEIDRFHPDL

-504 TYFKLHTKIFTYSYV
+504 TYFKLNTKIFTYSYV
-519 DNTTEPAKRFALKYR
+519 DKTTEPAKRFALKYR

>member
-1 MTMKRLCATVLLLLL
+1 MLKLLFLFLLLW
-16 SVCAFAVQKSGTI
+16 SCGQVIGQGTAVTKSNDI
-29 VYINGSKFYIHT
+29 VVIRGKSYYLHT
-41 VQPGE
+41 VQPGQ
-46 TLYGLSKAYE
+46 TLYSICKAYVMAVAAYGANIDE
-56 VGEKV
+56 VKSLNDKKDNALSLYEVLKV
-61 ILQYNPSAGG
+61 PYTD
-71 GLKAG
+71 
-76 ENVKIPFVTAVP
+76 PFVQQDD
-88 EPKSERKLRRTFDSH
+88 KF
-103 TVAQGETLYAI
+103 Y
-114 SRKYEI
+114 
-120 PIQTVIEDNPS
+120 
-131 LDPTNLRLGERILIR
+131 
-146 KKEIGSEDEA
+146 
-156 GAKEQWEAYR
+156 
-166 NTLNSVAEEGYAYH
+166 YH
-180 MVKPGETF
+180 KVLKGETF
-188 YSLSRRFGI
+188 YSIARLYKIKPKR
-197 TEEQLGSLNG
+197 L
-207 GLKPADLKAGAI
+207 LKFNEGYAQNQPLAVGAVV
-219 IKVPGSPEEL
+219 KLPL
-229 AAGERQ
+229 AEI
-235 PADTVRADSVP
+235 
-246 DLSADNRVKEIEFRA
+246 DLSVLGEEEIEASVGKKQEIRPERPVRNESVKKVEEASVTDILQNA
-261 LRRSATLNVALL
+261 LMQKNEKTEQEPEKETTTVIGATDKMEIPDYISEVVMPVDPFVKVALL
-273 LPMDAGTP
+273 LPFSAKDYPVFVDTLVEKMPVQISAR
-281 NPSYLE
+281 SE
-287 FYQGFL
+287 QFISFYEGVLLAVDSLKNQGY
-293 LGLDSVKTKYGYS
+293 K
-306 VNVCLYNTARDAEK
+306 VNLKVFDTERSAEK
-320 IREITESDAFRNTDL
+320 MYTMVDEIDRFHPDL

-504 TYFKLHTKIFTYSYV
+504 TYFKLNTKIFTYSYV

>member
-1 MTMKRLCATVLLLLL
+1 MLKLLFLFLLLW
-16 SVCAFAVQKSGTI
+16 SCGQVIGQGTAVTKSNDI
-29 VYINGSKFYIHT
+29 VVIRGKSYYLHT
-41 VQPGE
+41 VQPGQN
-46 TLYGLSKAYE
+46 LYSICKAYGANIDE
-56 VGEKV
+56 VKSLNDKKDNALSLYEVLKV
-61 ILQYNPSAGG
+61 PYTD
-71 GLKAG
+71 
-76 ENVKIPFVTAVP
+76 PFVQQDD
-88 EPKSERKLRRTFDSH
+88 KF
-103 TVAQGETLYAI
+103 Y
-114 SRKYEI
+114 
-120 PIQTVIEDNPS
+120 
-131 LDPTNLRLGERILIR
+131 
-146 KKEIGSEDEA
+146 
-156 GAKEQWEAYR
+156 
-166 NTLNSVAEEGYAYH
+166 YH
-180 MVKPGETF
+180 KVVKGETF
-188 YSLSRRFGI
+188 YSIARLYKIKPKR
-197 TEEQLGSLNG
+197 L
-207 GLKPADLKAGAI
+207 LKFNEGYAQNQPLAVGAVV
-219 IKVPGSPEEL
+219 KLPL
-229 AAGERQ
+229 AEI
-235 PADTVRADSVP
+235 
-246 DLSADNRVKEIEFRA
+246 DLSVLGEEEIEASVGKKQEIRPVRPVRNESVKKVEEASVTDILQDA
-261 LRRSATLNVALL
+261 LMQKNEKTEQEPEKETTTVIGATDKMEIPDYISEVVMPVDPFVKVALL
-273 LPMDAGTP
+273 LPFSAKDYPVFVDTLVEKMPVQISAR
-281 NPSYLE
+281 SE
-287 FYQGFL
+287 QFISFYEGVLLAVDSLKNQGY
-293 LGLDSVKTKYGYS
+293 K
-306 VNVCLYNTARDAEK
+306 VNLKVFDTERSAEK
-320 IREITESDAFRNTDL
+320 MYTMVDEIDRFHPDL

-504 TYFKLHTKIFTYSYV
+504 TYFKLNTKIFTYSYV

>member
-1 MTMKRLCATVLLLLL
+1 MLKLLFLFLLLWSCGQVLGQGT
-16 SVCAFAVQKSGTI
+16 AVTKSNDI
-29 VYINGSKFYIHT
+29 VVIRGKSYYLHT
-41 VQPGE
+41 VQPGQ
-46 TLYGLSKAYE
+46 TLYSICKAYGANIDE
-56 VGEKV
+56 VKSLNDKKDNALSLYEVLKV
-61 ILQYNPSAGG
+61 PYTD
-71 GLKAG
+71 
-76 ENVKIPFVTAVP
+76 PFVQQDD
-88 EPKSERKLRRTFDSH
+88 KF
-103 TVAQGETLYAI
+103 Y
-114 SRKYEI
+114 
-120 PIQTVIEDNPS
+120 
-131 LDPTNLRLGERILIR
+131 
-146 KKEIGSEDEA
+146 
-156 GAKEQWEAYR
+156 
-166 NTLNSVAEEGYAYH
+166 YH
-180 MVKPGETF
+180 KVVKGETF
-188 YSLSRRFGI
+188 YSIARLYKIKPKR
-197 TEEQLGSLNG
+197 L
-207 GLKPADLKAGAI
+207 LKFNEGYAQNQPLAVGAVV
-219 IKVPGSPEEL
+219 KLPL
-229 AAGERQ
+229 AEI
-235 PADTVRADSVP
+235 
-246 DLSADNRVKEIEFRA
+246 DLSVLGEEEIEASVGKKQEIRPERPVRNESVKKVEEASVTDILQDA
-261 LRRSATLNVALL
+261 LMQKNEKTEQEPEKETTTVIGATDKMEIPDYISEVVMPVDPFVKVALL
-273 LPMDAGTP
+273 LPFSAKDYPVFVDTLVEKMPVQISAR
-281 NPSYLE
+281 SE
-287 FYQGFL
+287 QFISFYEGVLLAVDSLKNQGY
-293 LGLDSVKTKYGYS
+293 K
-306 VNVCLYNTARDAEK
+306 VNLKVFDTERSAEK
-320 IREITESDAFRNTDL
+320 MYTMVDEIDRFHPDL

-468 AEVSKILPVLSA
+468 AEVSKILPILSA
-480 LTDGYRITVVGFPE
+480 LTEGYRITVVGFPE

-504 TYFKLHTKIFTYSYV
+504 TYFKLNTKIFTYSYV

>member
-1 MTMKRLCATVLLLLL
+1 MLKLLFLFLLLWSCGQVLGQGT
-16 SVCAFAVQKSGTI
+16 AVTKSNDI
-29 VYINGSKFYIHT
+29 VVIRGKSYYLHT
-41 VQPGE
+41 VQPGQ
-46 TLYGLSKAYE
+46 TLYSICKAYGANIDE
-56 VGEKV
+56 VKSLNDKKDNALSLYEVLKV
-61 ILQYNPSAGG
+61 PYTD
-71 GLKAG
+71 
-76 ENVKIPFVTAVP
+76 PFVQQDD
-88 EPKSERKLRRTFDSH
+88 KF
-103 TVAQGETLYAI
+103 Y
-114 SRKYEI
+114 
-120 PIQTVIEDNPS
+120 
-131 LDPTNLRLGERILIR
+131 
-146 KKEIGSEDEA
+146 
-156 GAKEQWEAYR
+156 
-166 NTLNSVAEEGYAYH
+166 YH
-180 MVKPGETF
+180 KVLKGETF
-188 YSLSRRFGI
+188 YSIARLYKIKPKR
-197 TEEQLGSLNG
+197 L
-207 GLKPADLKAGAI
+207 LKFNEGYAQNQPLAVGAVV
-219 IKVPGSPEEL
+219 KLPL
-229 AAGERQ
+229 AEI
-235 PADTVRADSVP
+235 
-246 DLSADNRVKEIEFRA
+246 DLSVLGEEEIEASVGKKQEIRPERPVRNESVKKVEEASVTDILQDA
-261 LRRSATLNVALL
+261 LMQKNEKTEQEPEKETTTVIGATDKMEIPDYISEVVMPVDPFVKVALL
-273 LPMDAGTP
+273 LPFSAKDYPVFVDTLVEKMPVQISAR
-281 NPSYLE
+281 SE
-287 FYQGFL
+287 QFISFYEGVLLAVDSLKNQGY
-293 LGLDSVKTKYGYS
+293 K
-306 VNVCLYNTARDAEK
+306 VNLKVFDTERSAEK
-320 IREITESDAFRNTDL
+320 MYTMVDEIDRFHPDL

-431 GSMNFYDWNTSAVPL
+431 GSMDFYDWNTSAVPL

-504 TYFKLHTKIFTYSYV
+504 TYFKLNTKIFTYSYV

>member
-1 MTMKRLCATVLLLLL
+1 MLKLLFLFLLLWSCGQVLGQGT
-16 SVCAFAVQKSGTI
+16 AVTKSNDI
-29 VYINGSKFYIHT
+29 VVIRGKSYYLHT
-41 VQPGE
+41 VQPGQ
-46 TLYGLSKAYE
+46 TLYSICKAYGANIDE
-56 VGEKV
+56 VKSLNDKKDNALSLYEVLKV
-61 ILQYNPSAGG
+61 PYTD
-71 GLKAG
+71 
-76 ENVKIPFVTAVP
+76 PFVQQDD
-88 EPKSERKLRRTFDSH
+88 KF
-103 TVAQGETLYAI
+103 Y
-114 SRKYEI
+114 
-120 PIQTVIEDNPS
+120 
-131 LDPTNLRLGERILIR
+131 
-146 KKEIGSEDEA
+146 
-156 GAKEQWEAYR
+156 
-166 NTLNSVAEEGYAYH
+166 YH
-180 MVKPGETF
+180 KVVKGETF
-188 YSLSRRFGI
+188 YSIARLYKIKPKR
-197 TEEQLGSLNG
+197 L
-207 GLKPADLKAGAI
+207 LKFNEGYAQNQPLAVGAVV
-219 IKVPGSPEEL
+219 KLPL
-229 AAGERQ
+229 AEI
-235 PADTVRADSVP
+235 
-246 DLSADNRVKEIEFRA
+246 DLSVLGEEEIEASVGKKQEIRPVRPVRNESVKKVEEASVTDILQDA
-261 LRRSATLNVALL
+261 LMQKNEKTEQEPEKETTTVIGATDKMEIPDYISEVVMPVDPFVKVALL
-273 LPMDAGTP
+273 LPFSAKDYPVFVDTLVEKMPVQISAR
-281 NPSYLE
+281 SE
-287 FYQGFL
+287 QFISFYEGVLLAVDSLKNQGY
-293 LGLDSVKTKYGYS
+293 K
-306 VNVCLYNTARDAEK
+306 VNLKVFDTERSAEK
-320 IREITESDAFRNTDL
+320 MYTMVDEIDRFHPDL

-504 TYFKLHTKIFTYSYV
+504 TYFKLNTKIFAYSYV

>member
-1 MTMKRLCATVLLLLL
+1 MLKLLFLFLLLW
-16 SVCAFAVQKSGTI
+16 SCGQVIGQGTAVTKSNDI
-29 VYINGSKFYIHT
+29 VVIRGKSYYLHT
-41 VQPGE
+41 VQPGQ
-46 TLYGLSKAYE
+46 TLYSICKAYGAHIDE
-56 VGEKV
+56 VKSLNDKKDNALSLYEVLKV
-61 ILQYNPSAGG
+61 PYTD
-71 GLKAG
+71 
-76 ENVKIPFVTAVP
+76 PFVQQDD
-88 EPKSERKLRRTFDSH
+88 KF
-103 TVAQGETLYAI
+103 Y
-114 SRKYEI
+114 
-120 PIQTVIEDNPS
+120 
-131 LDPTNLRLGERILIR
+131 
-146 KKEIGSEDEA
+146 
-156 GAKEQWEAYR
+156 
-166 NTLNSVAEEGYAYH
+166 YH
-180 MVKPGETF
+180 KVVKGETF
-188 YSLSRRFGI
+188 YSIARLYKIKPKR
-197 TEEQLGSLNG
+197 L
-207 GLKPADLKAGAI
+207 LKFNEGYAQNQPLAVGAVV
-219 IKVPGSPEEL
+219 KLPL
-229 AAGERQ
+229 AEI
-235 PADTVRADSVP
+235 
-246 DLSADNRVKEIEFRA
+246 DLSVLGEEEIEASVGKKQEIRPVRPVRNESVKKVEEASVTDILQDA
-261 LRRSATLNVALL
+261 LMQKNEKTEQEPEKETTTVIGATDKMEIPDYISEVVMPVDPFVKVALL
-273 LPMDAGTP
+273 LPFSAKDYPVFVDTLVEKMPVQISAR
-281 NPSYLE
+281 SE
-287 FYQGFL
+287 QFISFYEGVLLAVDSLKNQGY
-293 LGLDSVKTKYGYS
+293 K
-306 VNVCLYNTARDAEK
+306 VNLKVFDTERSAEK
-320 IREITESDAFRNTDL
+320 MYTMVDEIDRFHPDL

-504 TYFKLHTKIFTYSYV
+504 TYFKLNTKIFTYSYV

>member
-1 MTMKRLCATVLLLLL
+1 MLKLLFLFLLLW
-16 SVCAFAVQKSGTI
+16 SCGQVIGQGTAVTKSNDI
-29 VYINGSKFYIHT
+29 VVIRGKSYYLHT
-41 VQPGE
+41 VQPGQ
-46 TLYGLSKAYE
+46 TLYSICKAYGANIDE
-56 VGEKV
+56 VKSLNDKKDNALSLYEVLKV
-61 ILQYNPSAGG
+61 PYTD
-71 GLKAG
+71 
-76 ENVKIPFVTAVP
+76 PFVQQDD
-88 EPKSERKLRRTFDSH
+88 KF
-103 TVAQGETLYAI
+103 Y
-114 SRKYEI
+114 
-120 PIQTVIEDNPS
+120 
-131 LDPTNLRLGERILIR
+131 
-146 KKEIGSEDEA
+146 
-156 GAKEQWEAYR
+156 
-166 NTLNSVAEEGYAYH
+166 YH
-180 MVKPGETF
+180 KVVKGETF
-188 YSLSRRFGI
+188 YSIARLYKIKPKR
-197 TEEQLGSLNG
+197 L
-207 GLKPADLKAGAI
+207 LKFNEGYAQNQPLAVGAVV
-219 IKVPGSPEEL
+219 KLPL
-229 AAGERQ
+229 AEI
-235 PADTVRADSVP
+235 
-246 DLSADNRVKEIEFRA
+246 DLSVLGEEEIEASVGKKQEIRPERPVRNENVKKVEEASVTDILQNA
-261 LRRSATLNVALL
+261 LMQKNEKTEQEPEKETTTVIGATDKMEIPDYISEVVMPVDPFVKVALL
-273 LPMDAGTP
+273 LPFSAKDYPVFVDTLVEKMPVQISAR
-281 NPSYLE
+281 SE
-287 FYQGFL
+287 QFISFYEGVLLAVDSLKNQGY
-293 LGLDSVKTKYGYS
+293 K
-306 VNVCLYNTARDAEK
+306 VNLKVFDTERSAEK
-320 IREITESDAFRNTDL
+320 MYTMVDEIDRFHPDL

-504 TYFKLHTKIFTYSYV
+504 TYFKLNTKIFTSSYV

>member
-1 MTMKRLCATVLLLLL
+1 MLKLLFLFLLLW
-16 SVCAFAVQKSGTI
+16 SCGQVIGQGTAVTKSNDI
-29 VYINGSKFYIHT
+29 VVIRGKSYYLHT
-41 VQPGE
+41 VQPGQ
-46 TLYGLSKAYE
+46 TLYSICKAYGANIDE
-56 VGEKV
+56 VKSLNDKKDNALSLYEVLKV
-61 ILQYNPSAGG
+61 PYTD
-71 GLKAG
+71 
-76 ENVKIPFVTAVP
+76 PFVQQDD
-88 EPKSERKLRRTFDSH
+88 KF
-103 TVAQGETLYAI
+103 Y
-114 SRKYEI
+114 
-120 PIQTVIEDNPS
+120 
-131 LDPTNLRLGERILIR
+131 
-146 KKEIGSEDEA
+146 
-156 GAKEQWEAYR
+156 
-166 NTLNSVAEEGYAYH
+166 YH
-180 MVKPGETF
+180 KVVKGETF
-188 YSLSRRFGI
+188 YSIARLYKIKPKR
-197 TEEQLGSLNG
+197 L
-207 GLKPADLKAGAI
+207 LKFNEGYAQNQPLAVGAVV
-219 IKVPGSPEEL
+219 KLPL
-229 AAGERQ
+229 AEI
-235 PADTVRADSVP
+235 
-246 DLSADNRVKEIEFRA
+246 DLSVLGEEEIEASVGKKQEIRPERPVRNESVKKVEEASVTDILQNA
-261 LRRSATLNVALL
+261 LMQKNEKTEQEPEKETTTVIGATDKMEIPDYISEVVMPVDPFVKVALL
-273 LPMDAGTP
+273 LPFSAKDYPVFVDTLVEKMPVQISAR
-281 NPSYLE
+281 SE
-287 FYQGFL
+287 QFISFYEGVLLAVDSLKNQGY
-293 LGLDSVKTKYGYS
+293 K
-306 VNVCLYNTARDAEK
+306 VNLKVFDTERSAEK
-320 IREITESDAFRNTDL
+320 MYTMVDEIDRFHPDL

-504 TYFKLHTKIFTYSYV
+504 TYFKLNTKIFTYSYV

-548 FDMSLYFIELAAK
+548 FNMSLYFIELAAK

>member
-1 MTMKRLCATVLLLLL
+1 MLKLLLLFL
-16 SVCAFAVQKSGTI
+16 LLWSCGQVLGQGTAVTKSNDI
-29 VYINGSKFYIHT
+29 VVIRGKSYYLHT
-41 VQPGE
+41 VQPGQ
-46 TLYGLSKAYE
+46 TLYSICKAYGANIDE
-56 VGEKV
+56 VKSLNDKKDNALSLYEVLKV
-61 ILQYNPSAGG
+61 PYTD
-71 GLKAG
+71 
-76 ENVKIPFVTAVP
+76 PFVQQDD
-88 EPKSERKLRRTFDSH
+88 KF
-103 TVAQGETLYAI
+103 Y
-114 SRKYEI
+114 
-120 PIQTVIEDNPS
+120 
-131 LDPTNLRLGERILIR
+131 
-146 KKEIGSEDEA
+146 
-156 GAKEQWEAYR
+156 
-166 NTLNSVAEEGYAYH
+166 YH
-180 MVKPGETF
+180 KVVKGETF
-188 YSLSRRFGI
+188 YSIARLYKIKPKR
-197 TEEQLGSLNG
+197 L
-207 GLKPADLKAGAI
+207 LKFNEGYAQNQPLAVGAVV
-219 IKVPGSPEEL
+219 KLPL
-229 AAGERQ
+229 AEI
-235 PADTVRADSVP
+235 
-246 DLSADNRVKEIEFRA
+246 DLSVLGEEEIEASVGKKQEIRPVRPVRNESVKKVEEASVTDILQDA
-261 LRRSATLNVALL
+261 LMQKNEKTEQEPEKETTTVIGATDKMEIPDYISEVVMPVDPFVKVALL
-273 LPMDAGTP
+273 LPFSAKDYPVFVDTLVEKMPVQISAR
-281 NPSYLE
+281 SE
-287 FYQGFL
+287 QFISFYEGVLLAVDSLKNQGY
-293 LGLDSVKTKYGYS
+293 K
-306 VNVCLYNTARDAEK
+306 VNLKVFDTERSAEK
-320 IREITESDAFRNTDL
+320 MYTMVDEIDRFHPDL

-504 TYFKLHTKIFTYSYV
+504 TYFKLNTKIFTYSYV

>member
-1 MTMKRLCATVLLLLL
+1 MLKLLFLFLLLWSCGQVLGQGT
-16 SVCAFAVQKSGTI
+16 AVTKSNDI
-29 VYINGSKFYIHT
+29 VVIRGKSYYLHT
-41 VQPGE
+41 VQPGQ
-46 TLYGLSKAYE
+46 TLYSICKAYGANIDE
-56 VGEKV
+56 VKSLNDKKDNALSLYEVLKV
-61 ILQYNPSAGG
+61 PYTD
-71 GLKAG
+71 
-76 ENVKIPFVTAVP
+76 PFVQQDD
-88 EPKSERKLRRTFDSH
+88 KF
-103 TVAQGETLYAI
+103 Y
-114 SRKYEI
+114 
-120 PIQTVIEDNPS
+120 
-131 LDPTNLRLGERILIR
+131 
-146 KKEIGSEDEA
+146 
-156 GAKEQWEAYR
+156 
-166 NTLNSVAEEGYAYH
+166 YH
-180 MVKPGETF
+180 KVVKGETF
-188 YSLSRRFGI
+188 YSIARLYKIKPKR
-197 TEEQLGSLNG
+197 L
-207 GLKPADLKAGAI
+207 LKFNEGYAQNQPLAVGAVV
-219 IKVPGSPEEL
+219 KLPL
-229 AAGERQ
+229 AEI
-235 PADTVRADSVP
+235 
-246 DLSADNRVKEIEFRA
+246 DLSVLGEEEIEASVGKKQEIRPERPVRNESVKKVEEASVTDILQNA
-261 LRRSATLNVALL
+261 LMQKNEKTEQEPEKETTTVIGATDKMEIPDYISEVVMPVDPFVKVALL
-273 LPMDAGTP
+273 LPFSAKDYPVFVDTLVEKMPVQISAR
-281 NPSYLE
+281 SE
-287 FYQGFL
+287 QFISFYEGVLLAVDSLKNQGY
-293 LGLDSVKTKYGYS
+293 K
-306 VNVCLYNTARDAEK
+306 VNLKVFDTERSAEK
-320 IREITESDAFRNTDL
+320 MYTMVDEIDRFHPDL

-504 TYFKLHTKIFTYSYV
+504 TYFKLNTKIFTYSYV

-595 QGFYIVNFGSDYRLK
+595 QGFYIVNFVSDYRLK

>member
-1 MTMKRLCATVLLLLL
+1 MLKLLFLFLLLWSCGQVLGQGT
-16 SVCAFAVQKSGTI
+16 AVTKSNDI
-29 VYINGSKFYIHT
+29 VVIRGKSYYLHT
-41 VQPGE
+41 VQPGQ
-46 TLYGLSKAYE
+46 TLYSICKAYGANIDE
-56 VGEKV
+56 VKSLNDKKDNALSLYEVLKV
-61 ILQYNPSAGG
+61 PYTD
-71 GLKAG
+71 
-76 ENVKIPFVTAVP
+76 PFVQQDD
-88 EPKSERKLRRTFDSH
+88 KF
-103 TVAQGETLYAI
+103 Y
-114 SRKYEI
+114 
-120 PIQTVIEDNPS
+120 
-131 LDPTNLRLGERILIR
+131 
-146 KKEIGSEDEA
+146 
-156 GAKEQWEAYR
+156 
-166 NTLNSVAEEGYAYH
+166 YH
-180 MVKPGETF
+180 KVLKGETF
-188 YSLSRRFGI
+188 YSIARLYKIKPKR
-197 TEEQLGSLNG
+197 L
-207 GLKPADLKAGAI
+207 LKFNEGYAQNQPLAVGAVV
-219 IKVPGSPEEL
+219 KLPL
-229 AAGERQ
+229 AEI
-235 PADTVRADSVP
+235 
-246 DLSADNRVKEIEFRA
+246 DLSVLGEEEIEASVGKKQEIRPERPVRNESVKKVEEASVTDILQDA
-261 LRRSATLNVALL
+261 LMQKNEKTEQEPEKETTTVIGATDKMEIPDYISEVVMPVDPFVKVALL
-273 LPMDAGTP
+273 LPFSAKDYPVFVDTLVEKMPVQISAR
-281 NPSYLE
+281 SE
-287 FYQGFL
+287 QFISFYEGVLLAVDSLKNQGY
-293 LGLDSVKTKYGYS
+293 K
-306 VNVCLYNTARDAEK
+306 VNLKVFDTERSAEK
-320 IREITESDAFRNTDL
+320 MYTMVDEIDRFHPDL

-504 TYFKLHTKIFTYSYV
+504 TYFKLNTKIFTYSYV

-534 KYFYTEPNNLAYKA
+534 KYYYTEPNNLAYKA

-595 QGFYIVNFGSDYRLK
+595 KGFYIVNFGSDYRLK

>member
-1 MTMKRLCATVLLLLL
+1 MLKLLFLFLLLW
-16 SVCAFAVQKSGTI
+16 SCGQVIGQGTAVTKSNDI
-29 VYINGSKFYIHT
+29 VEIRGKSYYLHT
-41 VQPGE
+41 VQPGQ
-46 TLYGLSKAYE
+46 TLYSICKAYGANIDE
-56 VGEKV
+56 VKSLNDKKDNALSLYEVLKV
-61 ILQYNPSAGG
+61 PYTD
-71 GLKAG
+71 
-76 ENVKIPFVTAVP
+76 PFVQQDD
-88 EPKSERKLRRTFDSH
+88 KF
-103 TVAQGETLYAI
+103 Y
-114 SRKYEI
+114 
-120 PIQTVIEDNPS
+120 
-131 LDPTNLRLGERILIR
+131 
-146 KKEIGSEDEA
+146 
-156 GAKEQWEAYR
+156 
-166 NTLNSVAEEGYAYH
+166 YH
-180 MVKPGETF
+180 KVVKGETF
-188 YSLSRRFGI
+188 YSIARLYKIKPKR
-197 TEEQLGSLNG
+197 L
-207 GLKPADLKAGAI
+207 LKFNEGYAQNQPLAVGAVV
-219 IKVPGSPEEL
+219 KLPL
-229 AAGERQ
+229 AEI
-235 PADTVRADSVP
+235 
-246 DLSADNRVKEIEFRA
+246 DLSVLGEEEIEASVGKKQEIRPERPVRNESVKKVEEASVTDILQNA
-261 LRRSATLNVALL
+261 LMQKNEKTEQEPEKETTTVIGATDKMEIPDYISEVVMPVDPFVKVALL
-273 LPMDAGTP
+273 LPFSAKDYPVFVDTLVEKMPVQISAR
-281 NPSYLE
+281 SE
-287 FYQGFL
+287 QFISFYEGVLLAVDSLKNQGY
-293 LGLDSVKTKYGYS
+293 K
-306 VNVCLYNTARDAEK
+306 VNLKVFDTERSAEK
-320 IREITESDAFRNTDL
+320 MYTMVDEIDRFHPDL

-504 TYFKLHTKIFTYSYV
+504 TYFKLNTKIFTYSYV

>member
-1 MTMKRLCATVLLLLL
+1 MLKLLFLFLLLWSCGQVLGQGT
-16 SVCAFAVQKSGTI
+16 AVTKSNDI
-29 VYINGSKFYIHT
+29 VVIRGKSYYLHT
-41 VQPGE
+41 VQPGQ
-46 TLYGLSKAYE
+46 TLYSICKAYGANIDE
-56 VGEKV
+56 VKSLNDKKDNALSLYEVLKV
-61 ILQYNPSAGG
+61 PYTD
-71 GLKAG
+71 
-76 ENVKIPFVTAVP
+76 PFVQQDD
-88 EPKSERKLRRTFDSH
+88 KF
-103 TVAQGETLYAI
+103 Y
-114 SRKYEI
+114 
-120 PIQTVIEDNPS
+120 
-131 LDPTNLRLGERILIR
+131 
-146 KKEIGSEDEA
+146 
-156 GAKEQWEAYR
+156 
-166 NTLNSVAEEGYAYH
+166 YH
-180 MVKPGETF
+180 KVLKGETF
-188 YSLSRRFGI
+188 YSIARLYKIKPKR
-197 TEEQLGSLNG
+197 L
-207 GLKPADLKAGAI
+207 LKFNEGYAQNQPLAVGAVV
-219 IKVPGSPEEL
+219 KLPL
-229 AAGERQ
+229 AEI
-235 PADTVRADSVP
+235 
-246 DLSADNRVKEIEFRA
+246 DLSVLGEEEIEASVGKKQEIRPVRPVRNESVKKVEESSVTDILQDA
-261 LRRSATLNVALL
+261 LMQKNEKTEQEPEKETTTVIGATDKMEIPDYISEVVMPVDPFVKVALL
-273 LPMDAGTP
+273 LPFSAKDYPVFVDTLVEKMPVQISAR
-281 NPSYLE
+281 SE
-287 FYQGFL
+287 QFISFYEGVLLAVDSLKNQGY
-293 LGLDSVKTKYGYS
+293 K
-306 VNVCLYNTARDAEK
+306 VNLKVFDTERSAEK
-320 IREITESDAFRNTDL
+320 MYTMVDEIDRFHPDL

-504 TYFKLHTKIFTYSYV
+504 TYFKLNTKIFTYSYV

>member
-1 MTMKRLCATVLLLLL
+1 MLKLLFLFLLLW
-16 SVCAFAVQKSGTI
+16 SCGQVIGQGTAVTKSNDI
-29 VYINGSKFYIHT
+29 VVIRGKSYYLHT
-41 VQPGE
+41 VQPGQ
-46 TLYGLSKAYE
+46 TLYSICKAYGANIDE
-56 VGEKV
+56 VKSLNDKKDNALSLYEVLKV
-61 ILQYNPSAGG
+61 PYTD
-71 GLKAG
+71 
-76 ENVKIPFVTAVP
+76 PFVQQDD
-88 EPKSERKLRRTFDSH
+88 KF
-103 TVAQGETLYAI
+103 Y
-114 SRKYEI
+114 
-120 PIQTVIEDNPS
+120 
-131 LDPTNLRLGERILIR
+131 
-146 KKEIGSEDEA
+146 
-156 GAKEQWEAYR
+156 
-166 NTLNSVAEEGYAYH
+166 YH
-180 MVKPGETF
+180 KVVKGETF
-188 YSLSRRFGI
+188 YSIARLYKIKPKR
-197 TEEQLGSLNG
+197 L
-207 GLKPADLKAGAI
+207 LKFNEGYAQNQPLAVGAVV
-219 IKVPGSPEEL
+219 KLPL
-229 AAGERQ
+229 AEI
-235 PADTVRADSVP
+235 
-246 DLSADNRVKEIEFRA
+246 DLSVLGEEEIEASVGKKQEIRPVRPVRNESVKKVEEASVTDILQDA
-261 LRRSATLNVALL
+261 LMQKNEKTEQEPEKETTTVIGATDKMEIPDYISEVVMPVDPFVKVALL
-273 LPMDAGTP
+273 LPFSAKDYPVFVDTLVEKMPVQISAR
-281 NPSYLE
+281 SE
-287 FYQGFL
+287 QFISFYEGVLLAVDSLKNQGY
-293 LGLDSVKTKYGYS
+293 K
-306 VNVCLYNTARDAEK
+306 VNLKVFDTERSAEK
-320 IREITESDAFRNTDL
+320 MYTMVDEIDRFHPDL

-344 YKALMDDLTNKNIPV
+344 YKALMDDLTNKNNPV

-504 TYFKLHTKIFTYSYV
+504 TYFKLNTKIFTYSYV

>member
-1 MTMKRLCATVLLLLL
+1 MLKLLFLFLLLW
-16 SVCAFAVQKSGTI
+16 SCGQVIGQGTAVTKSNDI
-29 VYINGSKFYIHT
+29 VVIRGKSYYLHT
-41 VQPGE
+41 VQPGQ
-46 TLYGLSKAYE
+46 TLYSICKAYGANIDE
-56 VGEKV
+56 VKSLNDKKDNALSLYEVLKV
-61 ILQYNPSAGG
+61 PYTD
-71 GLKAG
+71 
-76 ENVKIPFVTAVP
+76 PFVQQDD
-88 EPKSERKLRRTFDSH
+88 KF
-103 TVAQGETLYAI
+103 Y
-114 SRKYEI
+114 
-120 PIQTVIEDNPS
+120 
-131 LDPTNLRLGERILIR
+131 
-146 KKEIGSEDEA
+146 
-156 GAKEQWEAYR
+156 
-166 NTLNSVAEEGYAYH
+166 YH
-180 MVKPGETF
+180 KVVKGETF
-188 YSLSRRFGI
+188 YSIARLYKIKPKR
-197 TEEQLGSLNG
+197 L
-207 GLKPADLKAGAI
+207 LKFNEGYAQNQPLAVGAVV
-219 IKVPGSPEEL
+219 KLPL
-229 AAGERQ
+229 AEI
-235 PADTVRADSVP
+235 
-246 DLSADNRVKEIEFRA
+246 DLSVLGEEEIEASVGKKQEIRPERPVRNESVKKVEEASVTDILQNA
-261 LRRSATLNVALL
+261 LMQKNEKTEQEPEKETTTVIGATDKMEIPDYISEVVMPVDPFVKVALL
-273 LPMDAGTP
+273 LPFSAKDYPVFVDTLVEKMPVQISAR
-281 NPSYLE
+281 SE
-287 FYQGFL
+287 QFISFYEGVLLAVDSLKNQGY
-293 LGLDSVKTKYGYS
+293 K
-306 VNVCLYNTARDAEK
+306 VNLKVFDTERSAEK
-320 IREITESDAFRNTDL
+320 MYTMVDEIDRFHPDL

-431 GSMNFYDWNTSAVPL
+431 GSMYFYDWNTSAVPL

-504 TYFKLHTKIFTYSYV
+504 TYFKLNTKIFTYSYV

>member
-1 MTMKRLCATVLLLLL
+1 MLKLLFLFLLLWSCGQLL
-16 SVCAFAVQKSGTI
+16 GQGTAVTKSNDI
-29 VYINGSKFYIHT
+29 VVIRGKSYYLHT
-41 VQPGE
+41 VQPGQ
-46 TLYGLSKAYE
+46 TLYSICKAYGANIDE
-56 VGEKV
+56 VKSLNDKKDNALSLYEVLKV
-61 ILQYNPSAGG
+61 PYTD
-71 GLKAG
+71 
-76 ENVKIPFVTAVP
+76 PFVQQDD
-88 EPKSERKLRRTFDSH
+88 KF
-103 TVAQGETLYAI
+103 Y
-114 SRKYEI
+114 
-120 PIQTVIEDNPS
+120 
-131 LDPTNLRLGERILIR
+131 
-146 KKEIGSEDEA
+146 
-156 GAKEQWEAYR
+156 
-166 NTLNSVAEEGYAYH
+166 YH
-180 MVKPGETF
+180 KVVKGETF
-188 YSLSRRFGI
+188 YSIARLYKIKPKR
-197 TEEQLGSLNG
+197 L
-207 GLKPADLKAGAI
+207 LKFNEGYAQNQPLAVGAVV
-219 IKVPGSPEEL
+219 KLPL
-229 AAGERQ
+229 AEI
-235 PADTVRADSVP
+235 
-246 DLSADNRVKEIEFRA
+246 DLSVLGEEEIEASVGKKQEIRPERPVRNESVKKVEEASVTDILQDA
-261 LRRSATLNVALL
+261 LMQKNEKTEQEPEKETTTVIGATDKMEIPDYISEVVMPVDPFVKVALL
-273 LPMDAGTP
+273 LPFSAKDYPVFVDTLVEKMPVQISAR
-281 NPSYLE
+281 SE
-287 FYQGFL
+287 QFISFYEGVLLAVDSLKNQGY
-293 LGLDSVKTKYGYS
+293 K
-306 VNVCLYNTARDAEK
+306 VNLKVFDTERSAEK
-320 IREITESDAFRNTDL
+320 MYTMVDEIDRFHPDL

-504 TYFKLHTKIFTYSYV
+504 TYFKLNTKIFTYSYV

>member
-1 MTMKRLCATVLLLLL
+1 MLKLLFLFLLLW
-16 SVCAFAVQKSGTI
+16 SCGQVIGQGTAVTKSNDI
-29 VYINGSKFYIHT
+29 VVIRGKSYYLHT
-41 VQPGE
+41 VQPGQ
-46 TLYGLSKAYE
+46 TLYSICKAYGANIDE
-56 VGEKV
+56 VKSLNDKKDNALSLYEVLKV
-61 ILQYNPSAGG
+61 PYTD
-71 GLKAG
+71 
-76 ENVKIPFVTAVP
+76 PFVQQDD
-88 EPKSERKLRRTFDSH
+88 KF
-103 TVAQGETLYAI
+103 Y
-114 SRKYEI
+114 
-120 PIQTVIEDNPS
+120 
-131 LDPTNLRLGERILIR
+131 
-146 KKEIGSEDEA
+146 
-156 GAKEQWEAYR
+156 
-166 NTLNSVAEEGYAYH
+166 YH
-180 MVKPGETF
+180 KVVKGETF
-188 YSLSRRFGI
+188 YSIARLYKIKPKR
-197 TEEQLGSLNG
+197 L
-207 GLKPADLKAGAI
+207 LKFNEGYAQNQPLAVGAVV
-219 IKVPGSPEEL
+219 KLPL
-229 AAGERQ
+229 AEI
-235 PADTVRADSVP
+235 
-246 DLSADNRVKEIEFRA
+246 DLSVLGEEEIEASVGKKQEIRPERPVRNESVKKVEEASVTDILQNA
-261 LRRSATLNVALL
+261 LMQKNEKTEQEPEKETTTVIGATDKMEIPDYISEVVMPVDPFVKVALL
-273 LPMDAGTP
+273 LPFSAKDYPVFVDTLVEKMPVQISAR
-281 NPSYLE
+281 SE
-287 FYQGFL
+287 QFISFYEGVLLAVDSLKNQGY
-293 LGLDSVKTKYGYS
+293 K
-306 VNVCLYNTARDAEK
+306 VNLKVFDTERSAEK
-320 IREITESDAFRNTDL
+320 MYTMVDEVDRFHPDL

-504 TYFKLHTKIFTYSYV
+504 TYFKLNTKIFTYSYV

>member
-1 MTMKRLCATVLLLLL
+1 MLKLLFLFLLLWSCGQVLGQGT
-16 SVCAFAVQKSGTI
+16 AVTKSNDI
-29 VYINGSKFYIHT
+29 VVIRGKSYYLHT
-41 VQPGE
+41 VQPGQ
-46 TLYGLSKAYE
+46 TLYSICKAYGANIDE
-56 VGEKV
+56 VKSLNDKKDNALSLYEVLKV
-61 ILQYNPSAGG
+61 PYTD
-71 GLKAG
+71 
-76 ENVKIPFVTAVP
+76 PFVQQDD
-88 EPKSERKLRRTFDSH
+88 KF
-103 TVAQGETLYAI
+103 Y
-114 SRKYEI
+114 
-120 PIQTVIEDNPS
+120 
-131 LDPTNLRLGERILIR
+131 
-146 KKEIGSEDEA
+146 
-156 GAKEQWEAYR
+156 
-166 NTLNSVAEEGYAYH
+166 YH
-180 MVKPGETF
+180 KVLKGETF
-188 YSLSRRFGI
+188 YSIARLYKIKPKR
-197 TEEQLGSLNG
+197 L
-207 GLKPADLKAGAI
+207 LKFNEGYAQNQPLAVGAVV
-219 IKVPGSPEEL
+219 KLPL
-229 AAGERQ
+229 AEI
-235 PADTVRADSVP
+235 
-246 DLSADNRVKEIEFRA
+246 DLSVLGEEEIEASVGKKQEIRPVRPVRNESVKKVEEASVTDILQDA
-261 LRRSATLNVALL
+261 LMQKNEKTEQEPEKETTTVIGATDKMEIPDYISEVVMPVDPFVKVALL
-273 LPMDAGTP
+273 LPFSAKDYPVFFDTLVEKMPVQISAR
-281 NPSYLE
+281 SE
-287 FYQGFL
+287 QFISFYEGVLLAVDSLKNQGY
-293 LGLDSVKTKYGYS
+293 K
-306 VNVCLYNTARDAEK
+306 VNLKVFDTERSAEK
-320 IREITESDAFRNTDL
+320 MYTMVDEIDRFHPDL

-504 TYFKLHTKIFTYSYV
+504 TYFKLNTKIFTYSYV

>member
-1 MTMKRLCATVLLLLL
+1 MLKLLFLFLLLW
-16 SVCAFAVQKSGTI
+16 SCGQVIGQGTAVTKSNDI
-29 VYINGSKFYIHT
+29 VVIRGKSYYLHT
-41 VQPGE
+41 VQPGQ
-46 TLYGLSKAYE
+46 TLYSICKAYGANIDE
-56 VGEKV
+56 VKSLNDKKDNALSLYEVLKV
-61 ILQYNPSAGG
+61 PYTD
-71 GLKAG
+71 
-76 ENVKIPFVTAVP
+76 PFVQQDD
-88 EPKSERKLRRTFDSH
+88 KF
-103 TVAQGETLYAI
+103 Y
-114 SRKYEI
+114 
-120 PIQTVIEDNPS
+120 
-131 LDPTNLRLGERILIR
+131 
-146 KKEIGSEDEA
+146 
-156 GAKEQWEAYR
+156 
-166 NTLNSVAEEGYAYH
+166 YH
-180 MVKPGETF
+180 KVVKGETF
-188 YSLSRRFGI
+188 YSIARLYKIKPKR
-197 TEEQLGSLNG
+197 L
-207 GLKPADLKAGAI
+207 LKFNEGYAQNQPLAVGAVV
-219 IKVPGSPEEL
+219 KLPL
-229 AAGERQ
+229 AEI
-235 PADTVRADSVP
+235 
-246 DLSADNRVKEIEFRA
+246 DLSVLGEEEIEASVGKKQEIRPERPVRNESVKKVEEASVTDILQNA
-261 LRRSATLNVALL
+261 LMQKNEKTEQEPEKETTTVIGATDKMEIPDYISEVVMPVDPFVKVALL
-273 LPMDAGTP
+273 LPFSAKDYPVFVDTLVEKMPVQISAR
-281 NPSYLE
+281 SE
-287 FYQGFL
+287 QFISFYEGVLLAVDSLKNQGY
-293 LGLDSVKTKYGYS
+293 K
-306 VNVCLYNTARDAEK
+306 VNLKVFDTVRSAEK
-320 IREITESDAFRNTDL
+320 MYTMVDEIDRFHPDL

-504 TYFKLHTKIFTYSYV
+504 TYFKLNTKIFTYSYV